1 MIDPASERDGN
12 EMLVQT
18 GGREASI
25 ELTHHGDYRMSSET
39 PAGSPPDAS
48 QPRESQV
55 DATLV
60 ATLGEAA
67 VSGPTEALAPAE
79 APTASDGAFGPAAT
93 EPALPAAE
101 ASPSAEAAT
110 APASDPATHRF
121 ECRSCGFVYD
131 PAEGVRKLAIE
142 AGTPFLDLDP
152 GSFRCPVCRS
162 RVGAF
167 KDIGPRNKP
176 SGFEENLNFG
186 LGVNRLTP
194 GQKNVLIFGG
204 FALAIAFFLSL
215 YSLR

>member
-1 MIDPASERDGN
+1 
-12 EMLVQT
+12 
-18 GGREASI
+18 
-25 ELTHHGDYRMSSET
+25 MSSET
-39 PAGSPPDAS
+39 PAGSQPEAS
-48 QPRESQV
+48 RPLESQ
-55 DATLV
+55 AETTPV
-60 ATLGEAA
+60 ATVGQAEVSSPGE
-67 VSGPTEALAPAE
+67 VQSRDE
-79 APTASDGAFGPAAT
+79 APSEPDRTSGPAAT
-93 EPALPAAE
+93 EPAVRAAE
-101 ASPSAEAAT
+101 AAPTADAAT
-110 APASDPATHRF
+110 AEAIDPTTHRF

-142 AGTPFLDLDP
+142 AGTPFQDLDP

-194 GQKNVLIFGG
+194 GQKNVLIFGA